1 MRKRLYNPLDLPNY
15 DLGSA
20 SRYLHIPSSTLH
32 FWTSG
37 SHPIVELQKYGRF
50 PLLSFKNLVECYV
63 IQGIRTIHGVHVARI
78 RAASVWMRKH
88 LASTHPLADYDVS
101 TDGMHLYLD
110 IDGSLVNLSMR
121 GKQGQQESEEL
132 FQAHLERVER
142 DEMGVAMRLVPYRRK
157 ADMLAPAI
165 AKRTILIDPFVSFG
179 KPILKNSGIPTSVL
193 AGRFRAGD
201 SIPILARSY
210 GREESEIREAIEWE
224 IGKAA

>member
-1 MRKRLYNPLDLPNY
+1 
-15 DLGSA
+15 
-20 SRYLHIPSSTLH
+20 
-32 FWTSG
+32 
-37 SHPIVELQKYGRF
+37 
-50 PLLSFKNLVECYV
+50 
-63 IQGIRTIHGVHVARI
+63 
-78 RAASVWMRKH
+78 
-88 LASTHPLADYDVS
+88 
-101 TDGMHLYLD
+101 MHLYLD